1 MIKAHIMANT
11 KKTNQF
17 SSFIQNEI
25 WTHHGIHQGKKL
37 KDLPLNYLKWG
48 LEKFRTN
55 SPQSTMIQMELSR
68 RLGI

>member
-1 MIKAHIMANT
+1 MANMAT
-11 KKTNQF
+11 KKTKQF
-17 SSFIQNEI
+17 SRFIENEI
-25 WTHHGIHQGKKL
+25 WHFPGIHQGKKL

-55 SPQSTMIQMELSR
+55 GPQSQIIQMELSR